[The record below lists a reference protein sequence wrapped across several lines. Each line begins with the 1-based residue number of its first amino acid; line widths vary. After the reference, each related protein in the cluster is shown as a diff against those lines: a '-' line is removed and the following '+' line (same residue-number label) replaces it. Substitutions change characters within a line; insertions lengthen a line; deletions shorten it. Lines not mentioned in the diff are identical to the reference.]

1 MKRTERGRSHLC
13 LLVECQEGHHGR
25 SLARFRQEE
34 IGAGE
39 HSRRR
44 KGLECLN

>member
-1 MKRTERGRSHLC
+1 MKKTKRGRNHVR

-25 SLARFRQEE
+25 SLAGFRQEE

-44 KGLECLN
+44 KVIECSN